1 MATIHREIEI
11 QRSRESVWDAIRDV
25 GAIHKRL
32 VRGFVVDC
40 KLQGDWREVTFA
52 NGFVARELIVDIDDK
67 TFRHSWSAHSEPLTH
82 HNASAQVFAEGDDRC
97 RVVWIADVMPNE
109 AAATMAGMIEQGLN
123 AMKQTLEGESKTVP
137 GRETAGS
144 PDEICRLFQK
154 YMREGDLDS
163 VLTLYDPDAV
173 LIDRTGE
180 TKRGAELRAVLA
192 PLTAEQSSFDFE
204 IKQIIQSGDIAL
216 MHTLWQVG
224 SPPRPQHAIEV
235 ARRQTDGPWR
245 WLIGDPFTVGT
256 LTASRKASGS

>member
-1 MATIHREIEI
+1 M
-11 QRSRESVWDAIRDV
+11 
-25 GAIHKRL
+25 
-32 VRGFVVDC
+32 
-40 KLQGDWREVTFA
+40 
-52 NGFVARELIVDIDDK
+52 
-67 TFRHSWSAHSEPLTH
+67 
-82 HNASAQVFAEGDDRC
+82 
-97 RVVWIADVMPNE
+97 
-109 AAATMAGMIEQGLN
+109 
-123 AMKQTLEGESKTVP
+123 P

-163 VLTLYDPDAV
+163 VLNLYDPEAV
-173 LIDRTGE
+173 FLDRTGE

-192 PLTAEQSSFDFE
+192 LLTAEQRSFHFE
-204 IKQIIQSGDIAL
+204 ITQ

-245 WLIGDPFTVGT
+245 WLIGDPFTVGR